1 LDVRSAIMMPPP
13 ALVTLVAVL
22 LCHVAII
29 DATAIVLSAASAT
42 IVEAGRFTST
52 TVPITISFKS
62 SVALAATDTLKMVIP
77 KAVFS
82 AADSTAAG
90 ATAVPTGS
98 GGCTDALTAVA
109 ANSGEA
115 TASITFKLGG
125 AVNADTACN
134 IVTTGVTFNT
144 GILAHTADAND
155 WTLLATDADGTDT
168 QAAAHPF
175 DTSSA
180 LVLGV
185 FSDTAWTF
193 TSGYQGAAAATV
205 KIAFKLNNQIAI
217 GETIAVVLP
226 SWTLT
231 GSAAPTT
238 TGCGTTT
245 FTTAVATSAQA
256 GATITFT
263 AANALLAASTACT
276 IQTATATAAPSATA
290 AGVTTANLATY
301 TISKNAVGA
310 VPVAS
315 TPALTSP
322 LGNTELRLVYPVI
335 GVATAAT
342 FKFTTA
348 AIIDAGAKIKLTL
361 PYFTITA
368 GALTGSTGCVLVT
381 TNAVVADSAAI
392 DASVEFAVGTAVIA
406 ASTACTITIPSTML
420 TQVATATQSLSIAQ
434 AQNWASRTADLTN
447 IAATTSDPAAAAIT
461 ISTPT
466 VASAAFA
473 SNSAL
478 VVATTTGS
486 TATSLALTFDS
497 NIPLAIGDYVMLTL
511 PDWGVSGT
519 TAPTAV
525 GCGTSTFTTLT
536 GNSGTATAYAQFS
549 VATAVLATAT
559 YEAHHYTMGH
569 NCTLTWASG
578 ATTPP
583 TAQAANLATRKLAAI
598 IAAGADIA
606 NTTIATS
613 TATTAAPTPTPT
625 PTSGGNSTSTCTYG
639 SGSTCATRVTQSVE
653 VSSLTAANYIG
664 NLKKVYECGYAQ
676 VVQSNF
682 CTVALGVTT
691 IKTGVQVTSTA
702 AARRA
707 ATITFV
713 MDVET
718 DVMATA
724 ALQTAVREGVTATAL
739 VNKMT
744 VIKTSTGWSTL
755 VLPSVADLTVST
767 AVLSGAAT
775 SSAAVVIP
783 SALMVLLGSFISLFW
798 N

>member
-1 LDVRSAIMMPPP
+1 MTFPP
-13 ALVTLVAVL
+13 ALVTLAAVL
-22 LCHVAII
+22 LCHVATV
-29 DATAIVLSAASAT
+29 DAAGVVSADSLVIAAASA
-42 IVEAGRFTST
+42 FTST
-52 TVPITISFKS
+52 KTTVVYTF
-62 SVALAATDTLKMVIP
+62 TYD
-77 KAVFS
+77 KAVVANDKIVLKLPGFGL
-82 AADSTAAG
+82 AG
-90 ATAVPTGS
+90 
-98 GGCTDALTAVA
+98 TDAPSKQGCGTTTFTTAVA
-109 ANSGEA
+109 ATGEA
-115 TASITFKLGG
+115 DAAITFTAATATLTAAETCTLTTNANTVTSTAAVAQSANLATRTAAFTVASTGGADSMAATAITAS
-125 AVNADTACN
+125 TA
-134 IVTTGVTFNT
+134 
-144 GILAHTADAND
+144 LA
-155 WTLLATDADGTDT
+155 
-168 QAAAHPF
+168 
-175 DTSSA
+175 
-180 LVLGV
+180 LGV

-205 KIAFKLNNQIAI
+205 KIAFKLNNQIAV

-226 SWTLT
+226 SWILT
-231 GSAAPTT
+231 GTAAPTT
-238 TGCGTTT
+238 TGCGTTS
-245 FTTAVATSAQA
+245 FTTAVAASTQA
-256 GATITFT
+256 DASITFT
-263 AANALLAASTACT
+263 AATALLAASTACT
-276 IQTATATAAPSATA
+276 IETATATAAPSATV

-381 TNAVVADSAAI
+381 TNAVVANSAAI
-392 DASVEFAVGTAVIA
+392 GASVEFEVGTAVIA

-559 YEAHHYTMGH
+559 YEAHHYSMGH

-625 PTSGGNSTSTCTYG
+625 PTSGGNSTSTCTY
-639 SGSTCATRVTQSVE
+639 SAASTCATRVTQSVV

-676 VVQSNF
+676 VVRSDF
-682 CTVALGVTT
+682 CTTSSGVTT

-718 DVMATA
+718 GVMGTA
-724 ALQTAVREGVTATAL
+724 LLQTAIQDGVTATAL
-739 VNKMT
+739 VSKMT
-744 VIKTSTGWSTL
+744 VIRTSTGWSAVTL
-755 VLPSVADLTVST
+755 PAVADLTVNT
-767 AVLSGAAT
+767 AAFTGAAT

>member
-1 LDVRSAIMMPPP
+1 
-13 ALVTLVAVL
+13 
-22 LCHVAII
+22 
-29 DATAIVLSAASAT
+29 
-42 IVEAGRFTST
+42 
-52 TVPITISFKS
+52 
-62 SVALAATDTLKMVIP
+62 
-77 KAVFS
+77 
-82 AADSTAAG
+82 
-90 ATAVPTGS
+90 
-98 GGCTDALTAVA
+98 
-109 ANSGEA
+109 
-115 TASITFKLGG
+115 
-125 AVNADTACN
+125 
-134 IVTTGVTFNT
+134 
-144 GILAHTADAND
+144 
-155 WTLLATDADGTDT
+155 
-168 QAAAHPF
+168 
-175 DTSSA
+175 
-180 LVLGV
+180 
-185 FSDTAWTF
+185 
-193 TSGYQGAAAATV
+193 
-205 KIAFKLNNQIAI
+205 
-217 GETIAVVLP
+217 
-226 SWTLT
+226 
-231 GSAAPTT
+231 
-238 TGCGTTT
+238 
-245 FTTAVATSAQA
+245 
-256 GATITFT
+256 
-263 AANALLAASTACT
+263 
-276 IQTATATAAPSATA
+276 
-290 AGVTTANLATY
+290 
-301 TISKNAVGA
+301 
-310 VPVAS
+310 
-315 TPALTSP
+315 
-322 LGNTELRLVYPVI
+322 
-335 GVATAAT
+335 
-342 FKFTTA
+342 
-348 AIIDAGAKIKLTL
+348 
-361 PYFTITA
+361 
-368 GALTGSTGCVLVT
+368 
-381 TNAVVADSAAI
+381 
-392 DASVEFAVGTAVIA
+392 
-406 ASTACTITIPSTML
+406 L

-519 TAPTAV
+519 AAPTAV
-525 GCGTSTFTTLT
+525 GCGTSTFTTVT
-536 GNSGTATAYAQFS
+536 GMSGTATAYVQFV
-549 VATAVLATAT
+549 VASALLDTVT
-559 YEAHHYTMGH
+559 YVGNGYLLGH

-578 ATTPP
+578 AKTPA
-583 TAQAANLATRKLAAI
+583 TAQAANLNTRKIAAI

-613 TATTAAPTPTPT
+613 TATTAAATPTPT

-639 SGSTCATRVTQSVE
+639 SASTCATRVTQRVE

-664 NLKKVYECGYAQ
+664 NLQKVYECGYAQ

-682 CTVALGVTT
+682 CTVAFGGTT

-718 DVMATA
+718 GVMAPA
-724 ALQTAVREGVTATAL
+724 ALQTAIREGVSATAL